1 MATRPNRTKCPR
13 RRLPTLL
20 WSRKGSHGKHEL
32 QHRQSTFPLHTA
44 RRPPP
49 RCYHAGKILR
59 CTVSLAAFRSHRR
72 FSEVGLVQVWCRQQR
87 EQQQQRRRRRRRLVS
102 IASSSASTET
112 EDYCFRSRTA
122 CAARF
127 GVGTACRAGRV
138 PFTRCD
144 CSVYGGLY
152 LDNGEWGHQFAH
164 FAALGG
170 HSDILI
176 HKILRTGAGN

>member
-1 MATRPNRTKCPR
+1 LATRPNRTKCPR

-59 CTVSLAAFRSHRR
+59 CTASLAAFRSHRR

-102 IASSSASTET
+102 IASSSAST
-112 EDYCFRSRTA
+112 
-122 CAARF
+122 
-127 GVGTACRAGRV
+127 
-138 PFTRCD
+138 
-144 CSVYGGLY
+144 
-152 LDNGEWGHQFAH
+152 
-164 FAALGG
+164 
-170 HSDILI
+170 LI
-176 HKILRTGAGN
+176 PTLKKIISGAGQRALRALALAQPTASWGEYRRLRRLLS